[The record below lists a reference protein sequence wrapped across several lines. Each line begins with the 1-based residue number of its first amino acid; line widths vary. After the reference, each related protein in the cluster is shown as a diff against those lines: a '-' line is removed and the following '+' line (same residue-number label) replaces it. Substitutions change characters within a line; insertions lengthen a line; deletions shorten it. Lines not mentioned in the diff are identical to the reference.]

1 MTSTDSTKLVSSTK
15 EEMEEMLPL
24 RCCSTAPLGLNFLLR
39 EKTDSIKTYSNG
51 LDVLG
56 HLGGTGPYHL

>member
-1 MTSTDSTKLVSSTK
+1 MTSTDSTESVSTGSSSTA
-15 EEMEEMLPL
+15 LH
-24 RCCSTAPLGLNFLLR
+24 LGLNFLLR

-56 HLGGTGPYHL
+56 HLGGTGLYHL